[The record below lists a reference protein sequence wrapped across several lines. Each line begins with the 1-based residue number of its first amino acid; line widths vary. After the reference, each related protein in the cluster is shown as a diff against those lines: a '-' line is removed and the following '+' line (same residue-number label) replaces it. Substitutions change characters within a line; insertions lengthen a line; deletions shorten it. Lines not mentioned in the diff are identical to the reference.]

1 MKEFTYGELKQALVC
16 CTVYQNCK
24 GCPCYDE
31 DSNTTSTAGDWSCT
45 MQVMSAAMNCIN
57 TMERD
62 IADIRAL
69 ATRWENVATAHELEV
84 IRLNESFDR
93 K

>member
-1 MKEFTYGELKQALVC
+1 MKEFTYGELKQALIC

-24 GCPCYDE
+24 NCPMYRNDDE
-31 DSNTTSTAGDWSCT
+31 GPEPNCT
-45 MQVMSAAMNCIN
+45 YQVMSAAMNCIN

-62 IADIRAL
+62 IADIRSL